1 MKLIIAR
8 FFDRRLR
15 FELGNAVTE
24 VELKTRFRERE
35 FAREAVGSA
44 GFVVRIWVR
53 TLKIFNRPPA
63 SGFKVAKFAK
73 EEADLLRGC

>member
-8 FFDRRLR
+8 FFDTRLK
-15 FELGNAVTE
+15 FELGKAVAE
-24 VELKTRFRERE
+24 IELEMLGWKTNI
-35 FAREAVGSA
+35 A

-53 TLKIFNRPPA
+53 ALNVFNRPPA

-73 EEADLLRGC
+73 H

>member
-8 FFDRRLR
+8 FFDRRLS

-53 TLKIFNRPPA
+53 AWGNRITTEDTDMIKL
-63 SGFKVAKFAK
+63 SLIISCSVV
-73 EEADLLRGC
+73 